1 MQNSAIGLAVYT
13 AVRWAVNVAVG
24 ELVNAEKRRTV
35 YVAWYTAV
43 NLAVDVP
50 MNRAL
55 VQPEEPLHP
64 GLEFYLAAVT

>member
-1 MQNSAIGLAVYT
+1 MMNGAVSGVVHWALSE
-13 AVRWAVNVAVG
+13 AVRMAMYWAA
-24 ELVNAEKRRTV
+24 AEHRPV

-55 VQPEEPLHP
+55 VQPEEPPHL
-64 GLEFYLAAVT
+64 GLGVYLGGVGG